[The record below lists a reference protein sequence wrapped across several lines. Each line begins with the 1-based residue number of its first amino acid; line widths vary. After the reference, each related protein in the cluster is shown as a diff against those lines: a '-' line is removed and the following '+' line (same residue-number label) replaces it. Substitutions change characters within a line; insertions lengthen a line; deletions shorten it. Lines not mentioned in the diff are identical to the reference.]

1 MKGKIKTNRTPV
13 ILVGSNGKMYKKEL
27 KPEGLK
33 SLTDTTPLKKKE
45 FLAEEIEEVKE
56 TVVSIPET
64 LNHTAVISPIECIS
78 EIEQET
84 TQKTKSSD
92 KKLVWAGIGLG
103 LGILLLTLNN

>member
-33 SLTDTTPLKKKE
+33 SLTDTTSLKKKE
-45 FLAEEIEEVKE
+45 FLAEELEEVEE

-64 LNHTAVISPIECIS
+64 VNHTTVISPIEGIS

-84 TQKTKSSD
+84 TQKIKSSD

-103 LGILLLTLNN
+103 LLVLIFINN

>member
-33 SLTDTTPLKKKE
+33 SLTEATPLKKKE
-45 FLAEEIEEVKE
+45 FLAEEIEEVEE

-64 LNHTAVISPIECIS
+64 LNHTAVVSPVECIS
-78 EIEQET
+78 EIEQE

-92 KKLVWAGIGLG
+92 KKLVWAGVALG
-103 LGILLLTLNN
+103 LLVLIFINN